1 MARIDYWQYF
11 VDRQGRPLEDTEVR
25 VYLSGTLTEA
35 NIFLHPKF
43 ASFTQSSAED
53 LKTSKFGF
61 IQFWIGDQWE
71 VEGGYD
77 EDQTF
82 KIVWQNTVDGIEEE
96 IDDLHVFAPVSPIVL
111 EKTDKNLNK
120 VISNKQGN
128 KWDTHVDS
136 IVPSASPHDLE
147 PVEFFDLDIIPN
159 RVISNKVGYQMYQL
173 SSTAL
178 ATPIDVSAARF
189 YSEQVSSW
197 TTSGGMYYKEIRHN
211 FNNYYP
217 IVRVHRVD
225 NDYQITPKRVE
236 SVSPDWTR
244 VWIEDNITVRVSI
257 YG

>member
-1 MARIDYWQYF
+1 MARVDYWQYF
-11 VDRQGRPLEDTEVR
+11 VDRQGRPLEGTEVR
-25 VYLSGTLTEA
+25 VYLAGTLIEA

-53 LKTSKFGF
+53 LKTNKFGF

-71 VEGGYD
+71 VEGGYE

-96 IDDLHVFAPVSPIVL
+96 IDNLYIFTPVSPIVL

-128 KWDTHVDS
+128 KWNSHVDS
-136 IVPSASPHDLE
+136 IVPSGSPHDLE
-147 PVEFFDLDIIPN
+147 PVEFFDLDNVPN
-159 RVISNKVGYQMYQL
+159 RVISNKLGYQMYEL
-173 SSTAL
+173 SSNAL

-189 YSEQVSSW
+189 YSEQVTTWTSSA
-197 TTSGGMYYKEIRHN
+197 GVYYKEINHN

-217 IVRVHRVD
+217 IVRIYKVS
-225 NDYQITPKRVE
+225 NDHQIVPKRVE
-236 SVSPDWTR
+236 SVSPDSTR
-244 VWIEDNITVRVSI
+244 VWLDDDFTVRISI